1 MRSSLAG
8 VIFAEDLHNIYTEQ
22 TAPRDKLK
30 KDWHKLVTN
39 IIGAMDLNNAE
50 HSEIE
55 QKLILLAERLRRTQG
70 KKVYGYL
77 KKDVKDIIDEIVTL
91 LEKDENISKLY
102 DLWWEYKCEVLGKY
116 NKEIP
121 QTKPPLSE
129 NKEFKSLKNDI
140 IREALK
146 IGQQLRQEEE
156 KNGES
161 KSGDDKKKSGGKGGN
176 YKNKQYSPQ
185 THKVSATAVTG
196 LFKSLAMTFRDRILP
211 PDNSK
216 IIIDKKQKREEE
228 AKRNAE
234 IIHNY

>member
-22 TAPRDKLK
+22 TATRDKIK
-30 KDWHKLVTN
+30 KDWH
-39 IIGAMDLNNAE
+39 E
-50 HSEIE
+50 
-55 QKLILLAERLRRTQG
+55 
-70 KKVYGYL
+70 L
-77 KKDVKDIIDEIVTL
+77 KRDVKDIIYEIVTM

-121 QTKPPLSE
+121 QTKPHLSE

-146 IGQQLRQEEE
+146 IGQQLRLEEE

-161 KSGDDKKKSGGKGGN
+161 KSGGDKGKSGSSKSGS

-185 THKVSATAVTG
+185 VKKVSATAVTG

-211 PDNSK
+211 PENSK
-216 IIIDKKQKREEE
+216 IIIDKKQRQEEE

-234 IIHNY
+234 ITHNY